1 MYREE
6 KTKSKMKKKISKSV
20 FAAAAI
26 AAVGLGS
33 YKTYQS
39 YMSNNIL
46 DAETLFAENVDAQAY
61 DPISDLWNTFKEWYD
76 KPVYKKVKKSCTV
89 TENSGSFSFGFDFGI
104 NGSVNSPST
113 SITYPGHYYSCED
126 GSELAHC
133 SSTSCVKD

>member
-1 MYREE
+1 
-6 KTKSKMKKKISKSV
+6 MKKKISKSV

-76 KPVYKKVKKSCTV
+76 KPVYKKVKK
-89 TENSGSFSFGFDFGI
+89 
-104 NGSVNSPST
+104 
-113 SITYPGHYYSCED
+113 
-126 GSELAHC
+126 
-133 SSTSCVKD
+133 